1 MPSLRTLLILG
12 RASNLPTLWS
22 NCLAAWMLS
31 HLRFVDGRI
40 IPEFG
45 NGWTFAALCFGASL
59 LYTGG
64 MFLNDAFDED
74 FDRMHRRER
83 PIPSGKITATF
94 VWLAG
99 FGLIA
104 AGFAFMAWPGLT
116 TAMLTL
122 LLVGSILLYDWLH
135 KMIAFSPVLMAS
147 CRFFLFL
154 AVASAGERGVTGW
167 SLWPA
172 VALACYIIGL
182 SYLAKRESFPRAIQF
197 WPLLFLAVP
206 FVLAWLVNDGGY
218 RRAAIGFGLLLGVWV
233 ARSLVFTFRR
243 EHRNIGMTVSGLL
256 AGIVLTD
263 LLAVGCIVSWPVVVV
278 FVALFVIALI
288 FQRYVPAT

>member
-1 MPSLRTLLILG
+1 MPTFRTLLVLG
-12 RASNLPTLWS
+12 RASNLPTVWS
-22 NCLAAWMLS
+22 NCFAAWLLGGGGS
-31 HLRFVDGRI
+31 WGRFL
-40 IPEFG
+40 
-45 NGWTFAALCFGASL
+45 ALTFGASL

-74 FDRMHRRER
+74 FDRLHRRER
-83 PIPSGKITATF
+83 PIPSGKITGLL
-94 VWLAG
+94 VWKIGSGLMAVG
-99 FGLIA
+99 FL
-104 AGFAFMAWPGLT
+104 FMAWQGMN
-116 TAMLTL
+116 TAMITL
-122 LLVGSILLYDWLH
+122 LLVGSIMLYDWLH

-182 SYLAKRESFPRAIQF
+182 SYLAKRESFPKAIQF

-206 FVLAWLVNDGGY
+206 FGLAWLINDGEF
-218 RRAAIGFGLLLGVWV
+218 RRATLGYGLLLGVWV
-233 ARSLVFTFRR
+233 AWNLQFTFRPV
-243 EHRNIGMTVSGLL
+243 HRNIGMTVSGLL

-263 LLAVGCIVSWPVVVV
+263 LLALGSVVSWPVVLV
-278 FVALFVIALI
+278 FVLLFVVALV
-288 FQRYVPAT
+288 FQRFIPAT